1 MYSVRHLVL
10 LNTKGSTL
18 KAFEVTKLSVR
29 LFSCP
34 FICEPH
40 FPHSVVRILR
50 AGNKF
55 HASFLSS
62 IAESSE
68 PSQHLI
74 NVYIATSGLCFET
87 FLKIRDREGCGA
99 FHTRAPTDFGGGDD
113 GGKKVAPYET
123 DSQNHD
129 GGLPC

>member
-1 MYSVRHLVL
+1 M
-10 LNTKGSTL
+10 
-18 KAFEVTKLSVR
+18 
-29 LFSCP
+29 
-34 FICEPH
+34 
-40 FPHSVVRILR
+40 RILR

-68 PSQHLI
+68 PSQHVI

-99 FHTRAPTDFGGGDD
+99 FHTVLPRILVEGDD

-129 GGLPC
+129 GE